1 MVVVLVEQLTSK
13 QTHGE
18 SIFNNAQV
26 EDFKWLPKDI
36 YRGTKKSKVLKS
48 RLSFF
53 FSFKI
58 ILVNILWIII
68 VMVLFAFAAGS
79 MFG

>member
-1 MVVVLVEQLTSK
+1 MATERHISWNEEIQGIEVKTL
-13 QTHGE
+13 
-18 SIFNNAQV
+18 
-26 EDFKWLPKDI
+26 
-36 YRGTKKSKVLKS
+36 
-48 RLSFF
+48 FF

-68 VMVLFAFAAGS
+68 VMALFAFVAGS

>member
-1 MVVVLVEQLTSK
+1 MATERHISWNEEIQGIEVKTL
-13 QTHGE
+13 
-18 SIFNNAQV
+18 
-26 EDFKWLPKDI
+26 
-36 YRGTKKSKVLKS
+36 
-48 RLSFF
+48 FF

>member
-1 MVVVLVEQLTSK
+1 MATERHISWNEEIQGIEVKALFV
-13 QTHGE
+13 
-18 SIFNNAQV
+18 
-26 EDFKWLPKDI
+26 
-36 YRGTKKSKVLKS
+36 
-48 RLSFF
+48 

-68 VMVLFAFAAGS
+68 VMVFFGVVVRC